1 MDMAIVART
10 PGGPEVLEWTALETG
25 APGPGEALI
34 RHTAVGLNFIDTY
47 FRSGLYPWPETPLV
61 PGAEA
66 AGVVEAVGPG
76 VSLRPGARV
85 AYVLRTGAY
94 RTRRIVPADRLVPL
108 PDGIADDIAAGV
120 LLKGL
125 TVQYLVRSTYRV
137 QPGDA
142 VLVHAAAGGVGL
154 LLGQWLRALGARPIG
169 TAGGPEK
176 AALALAHG
184 YDAVID
190 YRREDFVARVREI
203 TSGAGCAVVY
213 DSVGRDTWR
222 GSLACLRRFGSFVNF
237 GQSSGPIEGF
247 SLPDLANG
255 SLSACRP
262 VLFDYIAEP
271 ADLEAR
277 AAELWQ
283 MMLSGQVTADVV
295 NRRPLAQAAQAHRDL
310 EARRTTGTTVL
321 IP

>member
-10 PGGPEVLEWTALETG
+10 PGGPEVLEWTDLETG

-203 TSGAGCAVVY
+203 TGGAGCAVVY

-283 MMLSGQVTADVV
+283 MMLSGQMTADVV
-295 NRRPLAQAAQAHRDL
+295 NRRPLAEAAQAHRDL

>member
-10 PGGPEVLEWTALETG
+10 PGGPEVLEWTDLETG

-76 VSLRPGARV
+76 VRLRPGARV

-203 TSGAGCAVVY
+203 TGGAGCAVVY

-295 NRRPLAQAAQAHRDL
+295 NRRPLAEAAQAHRDL

>member
-10 PGGPEVLEWTALETG
+10 PGGPEVLEWTDLETG

-169 TAGGPEK
+169 TASGPEK
-176 AALALAHG
+176 AARALAHG

-203 TSGAGCAVVY
+203 TGGAGCAVVY

-247 SLPDLANG
+247 TLPDLANG

-295 NRRPLAQAAQAHRDL
+295 NRRPLAEAAQAHRDL

>member
-10 PGGPEVLEWTALETG
+10 PGGPEVLEWTDLETG

-76 VSLRPGARV
+76 VRLRPGARV

-203 TSGAGCAVVY
+203 TGGAGCAVVY

-295 NRRPLAQAAQAHRDL
+295 NRRALAQAAQAHRDL

>member
-10 PGGPEVLEWTALETG
+10 PGGPEVLEWTDLETG

-169 TAGGPEK
+169 TASGPEK
-176 AALALAHG
+176 AARALAHG

-203 TSGAGCAVVY
+203 TGGAGCAVVY

-247 SLPDLANG
+247 TLPDLANG

-295 NRRPLAQAAQAHRDL
+295 NRRPLAEAAQAHRDL
-310 EARRTTGTTVL
+310 ESRRTTGTTVL